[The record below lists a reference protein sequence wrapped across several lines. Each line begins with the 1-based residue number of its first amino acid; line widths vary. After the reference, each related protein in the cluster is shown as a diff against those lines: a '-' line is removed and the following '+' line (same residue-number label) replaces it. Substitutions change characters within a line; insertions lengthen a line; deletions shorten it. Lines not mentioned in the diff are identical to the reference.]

1 MGKVHEGDTPGN
13 DIAGGITHFGLQVLS
28 THHRFGDGHAGSKY
42 SDMAPSFCGFY
53 SFSTTSCRPFVDWP
67 GIFMLISI
75 TIFFTQPSEAMS

>member
-1 MGKVHEGDTPGN
+1 MKVIPPAMTLPGVSLILGYKLFRHT
-13 DIAGGITHFGLQVLS
+13 IAFE
-28 THHRFGDGHAGSKY
+28 DGHAGSKY